1 MDQIMAFLKEMRE
14 EINQQLNE
22 MRKQMD
28 QQYYDLRKEIKITQ
42 QAVLDT
48 SDELKAETVQL
59 KESIQ
64 ELQQRLN
71 LHRQKFTFLEEEL
84 HLLKEKQ

>member
-1 MDQIMAFLKEMRE
+1 MRE
-14 EINQQLNE
+14 
-22 MRKQMD
+22 QMD
-28 QQYYDLRKEIKITQ
+28 QQYYDLRNKIKITQ

-64 ELQQRLN
+64 VAT
-71 LHRQKFTFLEEEL
+71 TFEYTASEVNVLE
-84 HLLKEKQ
+84 

>member
-59 KESIQ
+59 IKREYPRIATTF
-64 ELQQRLN
+64 E
-71 LHRQKFTFLEEEL
+71 FTSSEV
-84 HLLKEKQ
+84 HVS